1 MKRNQSDMRPGVG
14 WELKGVSDP
23 SCQAFGPA
31 LMSGNAMKYG
41 SYSRIVRTI
50 GHARWAQASLRECL
64 KRHPA
69 AMWSP
74 AGCRSQVGWPKPK
87 HEVGFRATDDTTHSC
102 MECDTGIQK
111 KNGGRRRG
119 PENVVVPWRHGHG
132 TGQARP
138 GQAKEPRN
146 AQEEAAVAFCQAHTS
161 QMPYVAIIKATRR

>member
-1 MKRNQSDMRPGVG
+1 MRPGVG